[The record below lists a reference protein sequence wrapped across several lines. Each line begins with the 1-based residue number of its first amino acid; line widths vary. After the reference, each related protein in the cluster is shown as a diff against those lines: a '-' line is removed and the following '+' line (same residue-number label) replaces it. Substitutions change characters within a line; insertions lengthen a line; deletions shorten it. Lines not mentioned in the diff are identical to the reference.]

1 MSRGTRT
8 LGTGA
13 VRTSSR
19 SKRDEILR
27 SATAHFGE
35 NGFEDTKLADVAAA
49 VGIGSTALYHYFESK
64 LHCLYV
70 IMADGVGEFRTEF
83 DRNVGAHEDYIDALL
98 AVLRGNYELSDQD
111 VLRNRVLVA
120 EQGLVSVRRT
130 SPREEEAR
138 TLVRARIRD
147 LEFTWATFLVR
158 GMEQSVLVEADPRLL
173 ARALLGLYNSI
184 WHWYRP
190 LGQVSLEEVT
200 EFFMARQLAVL
211 GLPQE
216 LANGDRSALPAP
228 AGTARRTPGRRQSTR

>member
-1 MSRGTRT
+1 M
-8 LGTGA
+8 
-13 VRTSSR
+13 
-19 SKRDEILR
+19 
-27 SATAHFGE
+27 
-35 NGFEDTKLADVAAA
+35 
-49 VGIGSTALYHYFESK
+49 GIGSTALYHYFESK

-83 DRNVGAHEDYIDALL
+83 DPNVGAHEDYIDALL

-190 LGQVSLEEVT
+190 RGQLSLEEVT

-211 GLPQE
+211 GLPQG
-216 LANGDRSALPAP
+216 LANGDRSALRAP
-228 AGTARRTPGRRQSTR
+228 AGAARRTRGRPQSTQ

>member
-1 MSRGTRT
+1 M
-8 LGTGA
+8 
-13 VRTSSR
+13 
-19 SKRDEILR
+19 
-27 SATAHFGE
+27 
-35 NGFEDTKLADVAAA
+35 
-49 VGIGSTALYHYFESK
+49 GIGSTALYHYFESK
-64 LHCLYV
+64 LHCLCV

-98 AVLRGNYELSDQD
+98 AVFRGNYELSDQD

-173 ARALLGLYNSI
+173 ARAHCSACTTASGTGI
-184 WHWYRP
+184 
-190 LGQVSLEEVT
+190 
-200 EFFMARQLAVL
+200 ARVAS
-211 GLPQE
+211 
-216 LANGDRSALPAP
+216 SASK
-228 AGTARRTPGRRQSTR
+228 R